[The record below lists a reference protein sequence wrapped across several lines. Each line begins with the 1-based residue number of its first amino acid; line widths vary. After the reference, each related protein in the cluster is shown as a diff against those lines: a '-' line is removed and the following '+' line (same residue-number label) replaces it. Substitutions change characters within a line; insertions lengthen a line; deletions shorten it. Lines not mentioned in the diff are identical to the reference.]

1 MPSGIEAFCDLSKD
15 WPHPQKAKAALS
27 VARAVLKMWESN
39 GERLE
44 VCREAIH
51 AMRESI
57 RCRGSSQRA
66 ALLLLVKGM
75 EQYYKMLTRIQE
87 HASKNPP
94 EEAIAVASCGT
105 ILSAIY
111 VVVNGDQSRWIQCL
125 VFAQQSFAAAND
137 SAERE
142 VDAASEQ
149 VIAWA
154 SAASD

>member
-1 MPSGIEAFCDLSKD
+1 MPDAIEAFLGQSKD

-27 VARAVLKMWESN
+27 VAGAVLKMWESK
-39 GERLE
+39 GERID

-51 AMRESI
+51 AMSESI
-57 RCRGSSQRA
+57 RCRAVG
-66 ALLLLVKGM
+66 LLLLIDGM
-75 EQYYKMLTRIQE
+75 ELYFKMLTRIQE
-87 HASKNPP
+87 QASKNPI
-94 EEAIAVASCGT
+94 EEAIAVAACGT
-105 ILSAIY
+105 ILCAMY
-111 VVVNGDQSRWIQCL
+111 VVVNGDPSRWNQCL

-154 SAASD
+154 SIAAE